1 MAEERVWDIVLNS
14 LGNLEKKLD
23 SVAQD
28 VAAMRTASQDVTR
41 RVARS
46 EQDIDGLQK
55 ETAAHE
61 KVIDRHDRQLGT
73 LGKIVW
79 AVVAVVIGTLVPQLL
94 RLLGYIQ

>member
-1 MAEERVWDIVLNS
+1 MAEERVWDIILNS

-23 SVAQD
+23 EVAQD
-28 VAAMRTASQDVTR
+28 VAAMRTASTDLTR

-46 EQDIDGLQK
+46 EQDIDALQRA
-55 ETAAHE
+55 TSTHASA
-61 KVIDRHDRQLGT
+61 IDRHDRQLGT

-94 RLLGYIQ
+94 RLLEYVQ